1 MPDTNLSSLIWSIAE
16 LLRNDY
22 KQSEYGKVI
31 LPFTLLRRL
40 DQVLAPTKA
49 AVLDAAATHTDSP
62 EAMRDHRYRQA
73 AGFKVYNTSRFDVP
87 KLLGD
92 PDHLQANLLN
102 YLNGFSTEAREI
114 FEKYDFV
121 NQIARL
127 EGSNLLFLVLQRF
140 AAVDLSPETISN
152 TQMGSVFEE
161 LIRRFAELSNETAGE
176 HFTPR
181 EVITL
186 MVHLLFHEDDLL
198 LAQQGT
204 VRTLYDPCA
213 GTGGMLSVS
222 DEYIAGH
229 NPGAQLAL
237 YGQEVNPESYAICMA
252 DMLIKGHD
260 VGNIVFGNTL
270 SGDGHS
276 GKNFD
281 YMLANPP
288 FGVDWSKVEKEVR
301 DEHKQK
307 GFAGR
312 FGPGL
317 PRKSDGSLLFLMHL
331 VSKMRPLDEGGSR
344 IGIVLNGSPL
354 FTGSAGSGESEIR
367 RYLLENDLVE
377 TIVGL
382 PTDMFFNTG
391 ISTYVWILSNKKN
404 ELRRGKVQLIDGTA
418 RWQKMKKSLG
428 SKRKML
434 GPDDIAE
441 IVRLHGEFTEGELV
455 RIVPT
460 EEFGY
465 TTVTVNRPLLD
476 DEGNPVTDKKGHPKP
491 DPKKKDT
498 ENIPLTTDID
508 EYFRTQ
514 VLPHVPDAWMDRS
527 KDKFGYEIPFARYF
541 YTYEPPRPLEE
552 IDAEL
557 TEKVATIQQL
567 LGEIGQV

>member
-1 MPDTNLSSLIWSIAE
+1 MSDTNLSSLIWSIAE

-22 KQSEYGKVI
+22 KQSEYGRVI

-40 DQVLAPTKA
+40 DQVLEPTRA
-49 AVLDAAATHTDSP
+49 AVLTVVEAHKSAPDAMKEHL
-62 EAMRDHRYRQA
+62 YRQA
-73 AGFKVYNTSRFDVP
+73 SGFKIYNTSRFDLP

-102 YLNGFSTEAREI
+102 YLNGFSSEARDI
-114 FEKYDFV
+114 FEKYDFH
-121 NQIARL
+121 NQITRL

-140 AAVDLSPETISN
+140 AAVDLSPASVPN
-152 TQMGSVFEE
+152 TAMGSVFEE

-181 EVITL
+181 EVIHL
-186 MVHLLFHEDDLL
+186 MVGLLFHEDDLL
-198 LAQQGT
+198 LAREGT

-222 DEYIAGH
+222 DEYLFAH
-229 NPGAQLAL
+229 NPKAQLAL

-252 DMLIKGHD
+252 DMLVKGHA
-260 VGNIVFGNTL
+260 VENIVFGNTL
-270 SGDGHS
+270 SNDGHEE
-276 GKNFD
+276 KRFD

-288 FGVDWSKVEKEVR
+288 FGVDWSKVEKDVR
-301 DEHKQK
+301 DEHTHK

-317 PRKSDGSLLFLMHL
+317 PRKSDGSLLFLLHL
-331 VSKMRPLDEGGSR
+331 VSKMRSADEGGSR

-377 TIVGL
+377 AIVGL

-391 ISTYVWILSNKKN
+391 ISTYVWILSNRKEVK
-404 ELRRGKVQLIDGTA
+404 RRGKVQLINATGL
-418 RWQKMKKSLG
+418 WQKMKKSLG

-434 GPDDIAE
+434 GGEDIE
-441 IVRLHGEFTEGELV
+441 SIVRLHGEFAEGELV

-460 EEFGY
+460 SAFGY

-476 DEGNPVTDKKGHPKP
+476 EEGTPVTDKKGTPKP
-491 DPKKKDT
+491 DPKRKDT
-498 ENIPLTTDID
+498 ENVPLSTDID

-514 VLPHVPDAWMDRS
+514 VLPHVPDAWMDRG
-527 KDKFGYEIPFARYF
+527 KDKVGYEIPFTRYF
-541 YTYEPPRPLEE
+541 YKYEPPRPLEQ

-557 TEKVATIQQL
+557 KEKITTIQQL
-567 LGEIGQV
+567 LGEISQV